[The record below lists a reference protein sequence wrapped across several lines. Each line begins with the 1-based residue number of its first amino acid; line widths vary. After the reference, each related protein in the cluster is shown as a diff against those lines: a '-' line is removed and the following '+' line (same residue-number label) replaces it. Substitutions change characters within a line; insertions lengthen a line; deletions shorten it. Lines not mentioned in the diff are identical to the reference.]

1 MGDEARYRDLPWRP
15 VGAGKPWIGAISVI
29 QLGRSVRLRAVS
41 IRKRTARSTATW
53 YPRAALL
60 RM

>member
-1 MGDEARYRDLPWRP
+1 MW
-15 VGAGKPWIGAISVI
+15 VGGVWVPETRIGLISVI

-41 IRKRTARSTATW
+41 IGKRTARSTATW